1 MLNGSMIPRSVRR
14 MFDARSEPREEVGS
28 QAVMLELRGR
38 KHEVRLVNLST
49 SGAMIDFDSMP
60 RIGEEVALHL
70 GDRGPVAGQICWVRD
85 GQIGVTFAAAME

>member
-1 MLNGSMIPRSVRR
+1 MLNGSMIPRTVRR
-14 MFDARSEPREEVGS
+14 MFDARSEPREPAS
-28 QAVMLELRGR
+28 QAVLLELRGR

>member
-1 MLNGSMIPRSVRR
+1 MLNGSMIPRTVRR
-14 MFDARSEPREEVGS
+14 MFDARSEPREPAGS
-28 QAVMLELRGR
+28 QVLLELRGR

-60 RIGEEVALHL
+60 HIGEEVALHL
-70 GDRGPVAGQICWVRD
+70 GDRDPVAGQICWVRD

>member
-1 MLNGSMIPRSVRR
+1 MLNGSMIPRTVRR
-14 MFDARSEPREEVGS
+14 MFDARSEPREPAS
-28 QAVMLELRGR
+28 QAVLLELRGR

-60 RIGEEVALHL
+60 HIGEEVALHL
-70 GDRGPVAGQICWVRD
+70 GDRSPVTGQICWVRD

>member
-1 MLNGSMIPRSVRR
+1 MLNGSMIPRTVRR
-14 MFDARSEPREEVGS
+14 MFDARSEPREPASS
-28 QAVMLELRGR
+28 QVLLELRGR

-60 RIGEEVALHL
+60 HIGEEVELHL

>member
-1 MLNGSMIPRSVRR
+1 MLNGSMIPRTVRR
-14 MFDARSEPREEVGS
+14 MFDARSEPREPAS
-28 QAVMLELRGR
+28 QTVLLELRGR

-60 RIGEEVALHL
+60 HIGEEVALHL
-70 GDRGPVAGQICWVRD
+70 GDRAPVAGQICWVRD

>member
-1 MLNGSMIPRSVRR
+1 MLNGSMIPRTVRR
-14 MFDARSEPREEVGS
+14 MFDARSEPREPAGS
-28 QAVMLELRGR
+28 QVLLELRGR

-60 RIGEEVALHL
+60 HIGEEVALHL
-70 GDRGPVAGQICWVRD
+70 GDRGPVAVQICWVRD

>member
-1 MLNGSMIPRSVRR
+1 
-14 MFDARSEPREEVGS
+14 MFDARSEPREATGS

-60 RIGEEVALHL
+60 HIGEDVALHL
-70 GDRGPVAGQICWVRD
+70 GDRGRVAGQICWVRD

>member
-1 MLNGSMIPRSVRR
+1 MLNGSMIPRTVRR
-14 MFDARSEPREEVGS
+14 MFDARSEPREPAS
-28 QAVMLELRGR
+28 QAVLLELRGR

-60 RIGEEVALHL
+60 HIGEEVALHL
-70 GDRGPVAGQICWVRD
+70 GDRAPVAGQICWVRD